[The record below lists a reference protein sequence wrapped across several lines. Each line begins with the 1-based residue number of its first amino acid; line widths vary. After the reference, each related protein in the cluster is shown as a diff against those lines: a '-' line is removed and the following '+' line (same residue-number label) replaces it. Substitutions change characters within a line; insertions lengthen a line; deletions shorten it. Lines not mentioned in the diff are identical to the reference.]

1 MIVIMIMIMI
11 IIIIIIIIIN
21 IIIYFL
27 FINYLFLV
35 DIMNICTNSLLTEK
49 TNKSQSTS
57 VF

>member
-1 MIVIMIMIMI
+1 MIIIMIMIM
-11 IIIIIIIIIN
+11 IIIIIIIN

-35 DIMNICTNSLLTEK
+35 DIMHICTNSLLTEK
-49 TNKSQSTS
+49 INKSQSTS

>member
-1 MIVIMIMIMI
+1 MIMIMI

-35 DIMNICTNSLLTEK
+35 DIMHICTNSLLTEK

>member
-1 MIVIMIMIMI
+1 MIMIIVI

-35 DIMNICTNSLLTEK
+35 DIMHICTNSLLTEK